1 MEEEGLEQG
10 RDSDEITSIA
20 SNGELQTA
28 LRGGAGA
35 SEERG
40 LPPLAFTGRH
50 FSLGIRPVEHPPTHT
65 HVRCEGT
72 CTVLQK
78 WMFCVAKPGIFHLPN
93 GSF

>member
-65 HVRCEGT
+65 HTRQV
-72 CTVLQK
+72 
-78 WMFCVAKPGIFHLPN
+78 
-93 GSF
+93 